1 MIAGIA
7 GINPEVATLGSV
19 TFARFAV
26 QVALQYEF
34 DAREMDPS
42 WPTGYVPLGEQTPGL
57 YPKSIYGTEVFEV
70 NTALRSLAV
79 KFALTAMLNDSDAAI
94 AYRANY
100 SGSALYAAATSAPS
114 KLLMLSHTVVTLTNM
129 SPRRCRV

>member
-1 MIAGIA
+1 MVAGIA

-19 TFARFAV
+19 TFARFAI

-34 DAREMDPS
+34 DAREKDPS
-42 WPTGYVPLGEQTPGL
+42 WPTGYIPLGVQSPDL

-79 KFALTAMLNDSDAAI
+79 KFASTAVLNDSDTAV

-100 SGSALYAAATSAPS
+100 SGSAIYAPATKPPS
-114 KLLMLSHTVVTLTNM
+114 KLFIFAYFFLHGLISR
-129 SPRRCRV
+129 RRC